1 MRYRPS
7 TNSLSEGQVLSEP
20 YPFEKARIIVREMVE
35 ALAFQMMSRKV
46 VTDSITLIINYDRES
61 VDKGIY
67 HGEVQIDHYG
77 RSVPKAVSGTV
88 KLDAPSN
95 LCRQLTD
102 PVLKFYDSHVDR
114 NLTVRRVTL
123 NANRLMPGAGI
134 SQMDLFTDTAKIE
147 KQKRLQETLLALMQK
162 YNKNA
167 ILRSTNY
174 EDGATMRE
182 RNNQVGGHKA

>member
-95 LCRQLTD
+95 LCRQLAD
-102 PVLKFYDSHVDR
+102 SVIEFYDSHVDR

-123 NANRLMPGAGI
+123 NANRLMPDTGI
-134 SQMDLFTDTAKIE
+134 SQMDLFTDTTKIE
-147 KQKRLQETLLALMQK
+147 KQKRLQETMLALKQK

-167 ILRSTNY
+167 ILRGTNY
-174 EDGATMRE
+174 EKGATMRE
-182 RNNQVGGHKA
+182 RNN